1 MFYMIKKM
9 SLIGFILMIFI
20 FVFGFVNSLL
30 VYYLMGYS
38 VIFFYIFFVL
48 LFFILFV
55 LMMVEMGV
63 VYCKEEGGIYF
74 WMNNSVGLCFV
85 FIGMFMW
92 FFFYIIWMVS
102 IFVKVWVLFLIFFYG
117 SDMIQ
122 YWCIVGLEFMQV
134 VGLLVVVWMI
144 LVIVVVFKG
153 INKIVCI
160 IVVGGIVVMCLNLVL
175 LLVSIIILLLN
186 GGYFVQD
193 INFFVLLN
201 LGYQFGLV
209 MLLFVVFVIFV
220 YGGIE
225 VVGGLVDKMENLE
238 KNFVKGIVFV
248 VIVILIGYLLVIFL
262 WGVSI
267 NWQQVLSNG
276 FVNFGN
282 IIYVLMKSF
291 GMMLGNV
298 LYLLFEVLLLLG
310 VWFVCIIGFL
320 MFFVYIGVFFM
331 FCYLLLKVIIQ
342 GMLKVLWLEL
352 MMCLNVM
359 GMLFIV
365 MWMQCGLVIIFI
377 LLVLFGGGIVLVFF
391 NKLMLMVNVFMM
403 FFYLFF
409 VLVFLFFKVCQDFD
423 RLFVIFKMCMLV
435 MIVMVVVVL
444 VVIFVNVFIII

>member
-1 MFYMIKKM
+1 
-9 SLIGFILMIFI
+9 MIFI
-20 FVFGFVNSLL
+20 FVFGFVNSLS

-38 VIFFYIFFVL
+38 AIFFYIFFVL

-63 VYCKEEGGIYF
+63 VYRKEEGGIYF
-74 WMNNSVGLCFV
+74 WMNNSVGLRFV
-85 FIGMFMW
+85 FIGTFMW

-102 IFVKVWVLFLIFFYG
+102 IFAKVWVSFLIFFYG

-122 YWCIVGLEFMQV
+122 YWRIVGLEFTQV

-153 INKIVCI
+153 INKIVRI
-160 IVVGGIVVMCLNLVL
+160 IAVGGIVVMCLNLVL

-186 GGYFVQD
+186 GGYFAQD
-193 INFFVLLN
+193 INFFVLSN
-201 LGYQFGLV
+201 SGYQFGLV
-209 MLLFVVFVIFV
+209 MLSFVVFVIFV

-225 VVGGLVDKMENLE
+225 AVGGLVDKTENLE

-248 VIVILIGYLLVIFL
+248 VIVILIGYSLVIFL

-291 GMMLGNV
+291 GMTLGNV
-298 LYLLFEVLLLLG
+298 LYLLFEALLSLG
-310 VWFVCIIGFL
+310 VWFARIIGFS
-320 MFFVYIGVFFM
+320 MFFVYIGAFFT
-331 FCYLLLKVIIQ
+331 FCYLSLKVIIQ
-342 GMLKVLWLEL
+342 GTSKVLWSES
-352 MMCLNVM
+352 MTRLNAM
-359 GMLFIV
+359 GMSFIV
-365 MWMQCGLVIIFI
+365 MWMQCGLVIVFI
-377 LLVLFGGGIVLVFF
+377 LLVSFGGGIVSAFF
-391 NKLMLMVNVFMM
+391 NKLTLMANVFMT

-409 VLVFLFFKVCQDFD
+409 ALVFSFFKVRQDFD
-423 RLFVIFKMCMLV
+423 RSFVIFKTYLSV
-435 MIVMVVVVL
+435 MIAIVVVVL
-444 VVIFVNVFIII
+444 VVIFANVFIII